1 MYTDSS
7 AELCGNK
14 IIYRMKS
21 EIEFIPVSTND
32 VEERMI
38 VLRQQPV
45 LLDCDVAALYGVK
58 TKEINQAVR
67 NNPNKFPPGYVFLL
81 CDDEKSEVVK
91 IFDRLNNL
99 KYSTVS
105 PTAFTERGLYMLA
118 TILKSERA
126 RTMVQLQNVQDG
138 GEQQRSLSI
147 RRLMSS
153 SIGIII

>member
-1 MYTDSS
+1 
-7 AELCGNK
+7 
-14 IIYRMKS
+14 MKS